1 MPKSNADRQREYR
14 ERALKD
20 PDGLILTRLQ
30 VMLSAS
36 ADGSLRRLVKATG
49 KTKREVVELALREL
63 EKAVIL

>member
-30 VMLSAS
+30 TMLSPRADS
-36 ADGSLRRLVKATG
+36 ALRRIVVATG

-63 EKAVIL
+63 EKVVIP

>member
-30 VMLSAS
+30 VMLSAG
-36 ADGSLRRLVKATG
+36 ANGSLNRLVAATG
-49 KTKREVVELALREL
+49 KLTQLRDQKE
-63 EKAVIL
+63 